1 MNFEVVHD
9 IQTVYRKLVTATSRP
24 GTLVVL
30 EREAKT
36 LDVQMECLSSTILLA
51 RTVLDP
57 EVTFKVIAKEEE
69 ETVSRKINQL
79 TYSKPVDLPEADFIF
94 ILHNASD
101 EQIKEALNKAKV
113 GNLLNPHESAMIIL
127 EVPDVTK
134 GDSMILSGP
143 GIQQE
148 SFISLPNVSAWLGA
162 RNEKNI
168 EFPLGIDMYFVDQQ
182 DRLIALPRTTQIKEN
197 GGEIIWDM
205 LQ

>member
-1 MNFEVVHD
+1 MNLDIVHD

-30 EREAKT
+30 DREART

-57 EVTFKVIAKEEE
+57 EVSFKVISKAEEA
-69 ETVSRKINQL
+69 VSRMINQL

-94 ILHNASD
+94 ILHDASE
-101 EQIKEALNKAKV
+101 EQMKEALNKAKV

-134 GDSMILSGP
+134 GDSMILTGP
-143 GIQQE
+143 GIQDE
-148 SFISLPNVSAWLGA
+148 SFLSLPNVSAWLAA
-162 RNEKNI
+162 RNEKNM

-182 DRLIALPRTTQIKEN
+182 DRLIALPRTTQIREN
-197 GGEIIWDM
+197 GGEILWDM

>member
-1 MNFEVVHD
+1 MNLDVVHD

-30 EREAKT
+30 DREART
-36 LDVQMECLSSTILLA
+36 SDVQMECLSSAILLA

-57 EVTFKVIAKEEE
+57 EVSFKVISKAEEA
-69 ETVSRKINQL
+69 VSRMINQL

-94 ILHNASD
+94 ILHDASE
-101 EQIKEALNKAKV
+101 EQMKEALNKAKV

-143 GIQQE
+143 GIQDE
-148 SFISLPNVSAWLGA
+148 SFLSLPNVSAWLAA
-162 RNEKNI
+162 RNEKNM

-182 DRLIALPRTTQIKEN
+182 DRLIALPRTTQIREN
-197 GGEIIWDM
+197 GGEILWDM

>member
-1 MNFEVVHD
+1 MNLDVVHD

-30 EREAKT
+30 EREART
-36 LDVQMECLSSTILLA
+36 LGVQMECLSSTILLA
-51 RTVLDP
+51 LTVLDP
-57 EVTFKVIAKEEE
+57 EVTFNVIAKEEE
-69 ETVSRKINQL
+69 EVSRMINQL

-94 ILHNASD
+94 ILHDASE
-101 EQIKEALNKAKV
+101 EQMKEAMTKAKV

-143 GIQQE
+143 GIQEE
-148 SFISLPNVSAWLGA
+148 SFISLPNVSAWLGV

>member
-1 MNFEVVHD
+1 MNLDVVHD

-30 EREAKT
+30 EREART
-36 LDVQMECLSSTILLA
+36 LDVQLECLSSTILLA
-51 RTVLDP
+51 LTVLDP
-57 EVTFKVIAKEEE
+57 EVTFKVIAKEGEA
-69 ETVSRKINQL
+69 VSRMINQL

-94 ILHNASD
+94 ILHDASE
-101 EQIKEALNKAKV
+101 EQMKEAINKAKV
-113 GNLLNPHESAMIIL
+113 GNLFNPHESAMIIL

-143 GIQQE
+143 GIQEE
-148 SFISLPNVSAWLGA
+148 SFISLPNVSAWLGV

-168 EFPLGIDMYFVDQQ
+168 EFPLGIDMYFVDRQ

-197 GGEIIWDM
+197 GGEMIWDM

>member
-1 MNFEVVHD
+1 MNLDVVHD

-30 EREAKT
+30 DREART

-57 EVTFKVIAKEEE
+57 EVSFKVISKAEEA
-69 ETVSRKINQL
+69 VSRMINQL

-94 ILHNASD
+94 ILHDASE
-101 EQIKEALNKAKV
+101 EQMKEALNKAKV

-143 GIQQE
+143 GIQDE
-148 SFISLPNVSAWLGA
+148 SFLSLPNVSAWLAA
-162 RNEKNI
+162 RNEKNM

-182 DRLIALPRTTQIKEN
+182 DRLIALPRTTQIREN
-197 GGEIIWDM
+197 GGEILWDM

>member
-1 MNFEVVHD
+1 MNLDVVHD

-30 EREAKT
+30 DREART

-57 EVTFKVIAKEEE
+57 EVSFKVISKAEEA
-69 ETVSRKINQL
+69 VSRMINQL

-94 ILHNASD
+94 ILHDASE
-101 EQIKEALNKAKV
+101 EQMKEALDKAKV

-143 GIQQE
+143 GIQDE
-148 SFISLPNVSAWLGA
+148 SFLSLPNVSAWLAA
-162 RNEKNI
+162 RNEKNM
-168 EFPLGIDMYFVDQQ
+168 EFPLGIDMYFVDQK
-182 DRLIALPRTTQIKEN
+182 DRLIALPRTTQIREN
-197 GGEIIWDM
+197 GGEILWDM

>member
-1 MNFEVVHD
+1 MNLDVVHD

-51 RTVLDP
+51 LTVLDP
-57 EVTFKVIAKEEE
+57 EVTFNVIAKEGEA
-69 ETVSRKINQL
+69 VSRMINQL

-94 ILHNASD
+94 ILHDASE
-101 EQIKEALNKAKV
+101 EQMKEALNKAKV

-143 GIQQE
+143 GIQDE
-148 SFISLPNVSAWLGA
+148 SFLSLPNVSAWLAA
-162 RNEKNI
+162 RNEKNM
-168 EFPLGIDMYFVDQQ
+168 EFPLGIDIYFVDQQ
-182 DRLIALPRTTQIKEN
+182 DRLIALPRTTQIREN
-197 GGEIIWDM
+197 GGEILWDM

>member
-1 MNFEVVHD
+1 MNLDVVHD

-30 EREAKT
+30 DREART

-57 EVTFKVIAKEEE
+57 EVSFKVISKAEEA
-69 ETVSRKINQL
+69 VSRMINQL
-79 TYSKPVDLPEADFIF
+79 TYSRPVDLPEADFIF
-94 ILHNASD
+94 ILHDASE
-101 EQIKEALNKAKV
+101 EQMKEALNKAKV

-143 GIQQE
+143 GIQDE
-148 SFISLPNVSAWLGA
+148 SFLSLPNVSAWLAA
-162 RNEKNI
+162 RNEKNM

-182 DRLIALPRTTQIKEN
+182 DRLIALPRTTQIREN
-197 GGEIIWDM
+197 GGEISWDM

>member
-1 MNFEVVHD
+1 MNLDVVHD

-24 GTLVVL
+24 GTLMVL
-30 EREAKT
+30 DREAKT

-51 RTVLDP
+51 LTVLDP

-69 ETVSRKINQL
+69 AVSRMINQL

-94 ILHNASD
+94 ILHDASD
-101 EQIKEALNKAKV
+101 EQMKEALNKAKV

-127 EVPDVTK
+127 EVSDVTK

-143 GIQQE
+143 GIQEE

>member
-1 MNFEVVHD
+1 MNVDVVHD

-36 LDVQMECLSSTILLA
+36 LDVQMECLPSTILLA

-57 EVTFKVIAKEEE
+57 EVTFKVIAKEGEA
-69 ETVSRKINQL
+69 VSRMINQL

-94 ILHNASD
+94 ILHDASE
-101 EQIKEALNKAKV
+101 EQRKEAINKAKV
-113 GNLLNPHESAMIIL
+113 GNLFNPHESAMIIL

-134 GDSMILSGP
+134 GDAMILSGP
-143 GIQQE
+143 GIQEE
-148 SFISLPNVSAWLGA
+148 SFISLPNVSAWLGV

>member
-1 MNFEVVHD
+1 MNLDVVHD

-24 GTLVVL
+24 GTLVVF

-51 RTVLDP
+51 LTVLDP
-57 EVTFKVIAKEEE
+57 EVTFKVIAKEGEA
-69 ETVSRKINQL
+69 VSRMINQL

-94 ILHNASD
+94 ILHDASE
-101 EQIKEALNKAKV
+101 EQMKEAINKAKV

-143 GIQQE
+143 GIQEE
-148 SFISLPNVSAWLGA
+148 SFISLPNVSAWLGV

-168 EFPLGIDMYFVDQQ
+168 EFPLGIDMYFVDRQ
-182 DRLIALPRTTQIKEN
+182 DRLIALPRTTEIKEN
-197 GGEIIWDM
+197 GGEIIWGM

>member
-1 MNFEVVHD
+1 MNLDVVHD

-30 EREAKT
+30 DREART

-57 EVTFKVIAKEEE
+57 EVSFKVISKAE
-69 ETVSRKINQL
+69 ETVSRMINQL

-94 ILHNASD
+94 ILHDASE
-101 EQIKEALNKAKV
+101 EQMKEALNKAKV

-143 GIQQE
+143 GIQDE
-148 SFISLPNVSAWLGA
+148 SFLSLPNVSAWLA
-162 RNEKNI
+162 ERNEKNM

-182 DRLIALPRTTQIKEN
+182 DRLIALPRTTQIRGN
-197 GGEIIWDM
+197 GGEISWDM

>member
-1 MNFEVVHD
+1 MNLDVVHD

-57 EVTFKVIAKEEE
+57 EVTFKVISKAG
-69 ETVSRKINQL
+69 ETVSRMINQL

-94 ILHNASD
+94 ILHDASE
-101 EQIKEALNKAKV
+101 EQMKEALTKAKV

-168 EFPLGIDMYFVDQQ
+168 EFPLGIDMYFVDRQ

>member
-1 MNFEVVHD
+1 MNLDVVHD

-24 GTLVVL
+24 GNSVVL

-36 LDVQMECLSSTILLA
+36 LDIQMECLSSTILLA

-57 EVTFKVIAKEEE
+57 EVTFKVISKAEEA
-69 ETVSRKINQL
+69 VSRMINQL

-94 ILHNASD
+94 ILQDASD
-101 EQIKEALNKAKV
+101 EQMKEALNMAKV

-134 GDSMILSGP
+134 GVSMILSGP
-143 GIQQE
+143 GIQEE

-162 RNEKNI
+162 RNEKNK

-182 DRLIALPRTTQIKEN
+182 DRLIALPRTTQIKGN

>member
-1 MNFEVVHD
+1 MNLDVVHD

-30 EREAKT
+30 DREART
-36 LDVQMECLSSTILLA
+36 LDVEMECLSSTILLA

-57 EVTFKVIAKEEE
+57 EVSFKVISKAEEA
-69 ETVSRKINQL
+69 VSRMINQL

-94 ILHNASD
+94 ILHDASE
-101 EQIKEALNKAKV
+101 EQMKEALNKAKV

-143 GIQQE
+143 GIQDE
-148 SFISLPNVSAWLGA
+148 SFLSLPNVSAWLAA
-162 RNEKNI
+162 RNEKNM

-182 DRLIALPRTTQIKEN
+182 DRLIALPRTTQIREN
-197 GGEIIWDM
+197 GGEISWDM

>member
-1 MNFEVVHD
+1 MNLDVVHD

-30 EREAKT
+30 DREART
-36 LDVQMECLSSTILLA
+36 SDVQMECLSSTILLA

-57 EVTFKVIAKEEE
+57 EVSFKVISKAEEA
-69 ETVSRKINQL
+69 VSRMINQL

-94 ILHNASD
+94 ILHDASE
-101 EQIKEALNKAKV
+101 EQMKEALNKAKV

-143 GIQQE
+143 GIQDE
-148 SFISLPNVSAWLGA
+148 SFLSLPNVSAWLAA
-162 RNEKNI
+162 RDEKNM

-182 DRLIALPRTTQIKEN
+182 DRLIALPRTTQIREN
-197 GGEIIWDM
+197 GGEILWDM

>member
-1 MNFEVVHD
+1 MNLDVVHD

-30 EREAKT
+30 DREART

-57 EVTFKVIAKEEE
+57 EVSFKVISKAEEA
-69 ETVSRKINQL
+69 VSRMINQL

-94 ILHNASD
+94 ILHDASE
-101 EQIKEALNKAKV
+101 EQMKEALNKAKV
-113 GNLLNPHESAMIIL
+113 GNLLNPHESAMLIL

-143 GIQQE
+143 GIQDE
-148 SFISLPNVSAWLGA
+148 SFLSLPNVSAWLAA
-162 RNEKNI
+162 RNEKNM

-182 DRLIALPRTTQIKEN
+182 DRLIALPRTTQIREN
-197 GGEIIWDM
+197 GGEILWDM

>member
-1 MNFEVVHD
+1 MNLDVVHD

-51 RTVLDP
+51 LTVLDP

-69 ETVSRKINQL
+69 AVSRMINQL

-94 ILHNASD
+94 ILHDASD
-101 EQIKEALNKAKV
+101 EQMKEALNKAKV

-143 GIQQE
+143 GIQEE
-148 SFISLPNVSAWLGA
+148 SFLSLPNVAAWLGA
-162 RNEKNI
+162 RNEKNM

>member
-1 MNFEVVHD
+1 MNLDVVHD

-30 EREAKT
+30 DREART

-69 ETVSRKINQL
+69 AVSRMINQL

-94 ILHNASD
+94 ILHDASE
-101 EQIKEALNKAKV
+101 EQMKEALNEAKV

-143 GIQQE
+143 GIQ
-148 SFISLPNVSAWLGA
+148 
-162 RNEKNI
+162 
-168 EFPLGIDMYFVDQQ
+168 D
-182 DRLIALPRTTQIKEN
+182 
-197 GGEIIWDM
+197 EII
-205 LQ
+205 LKSPECLRLAGCKERKKHGIPVRNRFVFC

>member
-1 MNFEVVHD
+1 MNLDVVHD

-36 LDVQMECLSSTILLA
+36 LDVQTECLSSTILLA

-69 ETVSRKINQL
+69 EVSRMINQL

-94 ILHNASD
+94 ILHDASD
-101 EQIKEALNKAKV
+101 DQMKEAMTKAKV

-134 GDSMILSGP
+134 GNPMILSGP
-143 GIQQE
+143 GIQEE
-148 SFISLPNVSAWLGA
+148 SFISLPNVSAWLGV

>member
-1 MNFEVVHD
+1 MNLDVVHD

-24 GTLVVL
+24 GTSVVL

-51 RTVLDP
+51 LTVLDP
-57 EVTFKVIAKEEE
+57 EVTFKVIAKEGEA
-69 ETVSRKINQL
+69 VSRMINQL

-94 ILHNASD
+94 ILHDASE
-101 EQIKEALNKAKV
+101 EQMKEALTKAKV
-113 GNLLNPHESAMIIL
+113 GDLFNPHESAMIIL

-143 GIQQE
+143 GIQDE
-148 SFISLPNVSAWLGA
+148 SFISLPNVSAWLGV

-182 DRLIALPRTTQIKEN
+182 DRLIALPRTTQIREN
-197 GGEIIWDM
+197 GGEMIWDM

>member
-1 MNFEVVHD
+1 MNLDVVHD

-24 GTLVVL
+24 GTLVVM
-30 EREAKT
+30 EREART

-57 EVTFKVIAKEEE
+57 EVSFKVISKAEGAV
-69 ETVSRKINQL
+69 TRMINQL

-94 ILHNASD
+94 ILHDASD

-134 GDSMILSGP
+134 GDAMILSGP
-143 GIQQE
+143 GIQEE
-148 SFISLPNVSAWLGA
+148 SFMSLPNVSAWLGA

-168 EFPLGIDMYFVDQQ
+168 EFPLGIDLYFVDQQ
-182 DRLIALPRTTQIKEN
+182 DRLIALPRTTQIREN

>member
-1 MNFEVVHD
+1 MNLDVVHD

-30 EREAKT
+30 EREART
-36 LDVQMECLSSTILLA
+36 LDVQLECLSSTILLA
-51 RTVLDP
+51 LTVLDP
-57 EVTFKVIAKEEE
+57 EVTFKVIAKEGEA
-69 ETVSRKINQL
+69 VSKMINQL

-94 ILHNASD
+94 ILHDASE
-101 EQIKEALNKAKV
+101 EQMKEAINKAKV
-113 GNLLNPHESAMIIL
+113 GNLFNPHESAMIIL
-127 EVPDVTK
+127 EVPDVTE

-143 GIQQE
+143 GIQEE
-148 SFISLPNVSAWLGA
+148 SFISLPNVSAWLGV

-168 EFPLGIDMYFVDQQ
+168 EFPLGIDMYFVDRQ

-197 GGEIIWDM
+197 GGEMIWDM

>member
-1 MNFEVVHD
+1 MNLDVVHD

-24 GTLVVL
+24 GISVVL

-51 RTVLDP
+51 LTVLDH
-57 EVTFKVIAKEEE
+57 EVTFNVIAKEEE
-69 ETVSRKINQL
+69 EVSRMINQL

-94 ILHNASD
+94 ILQDASE
-101 EQIKEALNKAKV
+101 EQMKEALTKAKV
-113 GNLLNPHESAMIIL
+113 GDLFNPHESAMIIL

-143 GIQQE
+143 GIQDE
-148 SFISLPNVSAWLGA
+148 SFISLPNVSAWIGV

-182 DRLIALPRTTQIKEN
+182 DRLIALPRTTQIREN

>member
-1 MNFEVVHD
+1 MNLDVVHD

-24 GTLVVL
+24 GTSVVL
-30 EREAKT
+30 EREART
-36 LDVQMECLSSTILLA
+36 LEVQMECLSSTILLA
-51 RTVLDP
+51 LTVLDP

-69 ETVSRKINQL
+69 AVSRMINQL

-94 ILHNASD
+94 ILHDASE
-101 EQIKEALNKAKV
+101 EQMKEAMTKAKI
-113 GNLLNPHESAMIIL
+113 GDLLNPHESAMIIL

-143 GIQQE
+143 GIQEE
-148 SFISLPNVSAWLGA
+148 SFISLPNVSAWLGV

-182 DRLIALPRTTQIKEN
+182 DRLIALPRTTQIREN

>member
-1 MNFEVVHD
+1 MNLDVVHD

-30 EREAKT
+30 DREART

-57 EVTFKVIAKEEE
+57 EVSFKVISKAE
-69 ETVSRKINQL
+69 ETVSRMINQL

-94 ILHNASD
+94 ILHDASE
-101 EQIKEALNKAKV
+101 EQMKEALNKAKV

-143 GIQQE
+143 GIQDE
-148 SFISLPNVSAWLGA
+148 SFLSLPNVSAWLA
-162 RNEKNI
+162 ERNEKNM

-182 DRLIALPRTTQIKEN
+182 DRLIALPRTTQIREN
-197 GGEIIWDM
+197 GGEILWDM

>member
-1 MNFEVVHD
+1 MNLDVVHD

-51 RTVLDP
+51 LTVLDP
-57 EVTFKVIAKEEE
+57 EVTFNVIAKEEE
-69 ETVSRKINQL
+69 AVSRMINQL

-94 ILHNASD
+94 ILHDASD
-101 EQIKEALNKAKV
+101 EQMKEALTKAKV

-134 GDSMILSGP
+134 GDFMILSGP
-143 GIQQE
+143 GIQEE
-148 SFISLPNVSAWLGA
+148 SFISLPNVSAWLGV

>member
-1 MNFEVVHD
+1 MNLDVVHD

-51 RTVLDP
+51 LTVLDP
-57 EVTFKVIAKEEE
+57 EVTFNVIAKEGEA
-69 ETVSRKINQL
+69 VSRMINQL

-94 ILHNASD
+94 ILHDASE
-101 EQIKEALNKAKV
+101 EQMKEAINKAKI

-127 EVPDVTK
+127 EVPDITK

-143 GIQQE
+143 GIQEE

-168 EFPLGIDMYFVDQQ
+168 EFPLGIDMYFVDQK

>member
-1 MNFEVVHD
+1 MNLDVVHD

-36 LDVQMECLSSTILLA
+36 LDVQMECLSSTILFA

-57 EVTFKVIAKEEE
+57 EVTFKVIAKEGEA
-69 ETVSRKINQL
+69 VSRMINQL

-94 ILHNASD
+94 ILHDASE
-101 EQIKEALNKAKV
+101 EQMREAINKAKV
-113 GNLLNPHESAMIIL
+113 GNLFNPHESAMIIL

-143 GIQQE
+143 GIQEE
-148 SFISLPNVSAWLGA
+148 SFISLPNVSAWLGV

>member
-1 MNFEVVHD
+1 MNLDVVHD

-30 EREAKT
+30 DREART

-57 EVTFKVIAKEEE
+57 EVSFKVISKAEEA
-69 ETVSRKINQL
+69 VSKMINQL

-94 ILHNASD
+94 ILHDASE
-101 EQIKEALNKAKV
+101 EQMKEALNKAKV
-113 GNLLNPHESAMIIL
+113 GNLLNPHESAMLIL

-143 GIQQE
+143 GIQDE
-148 SFISLPNVSAWLGA
+148 SFLSLPNVSAWLAA
-162 RNEKNI
+162 RNEKNM

-182 DRLIALPRTTQIKEN
+182 ERLIALPRTTQIREN
-197 GGEIIWDM
+197 GGEILWDM

>member
-1 MNFEVVHD
+1 MNLDVVHD

-24 GTLVVL
+24 GNLVVL

-51 RTVLDP
+51 LTVLDP
-57 EVTFKVIAKEEE
+57 EVTFNVIAKEGEA
-69 ETVSRKINQL
+69 VSRMINQL

-94 ILHNASD
+94 ILHDASE
-101 EQIKEALNKAKV
+101 EQMKEAINKAKI

-127 EVPDVTK
+127 EVPDITK

-143 GIQQE
+143 GIQEE

-168 EFPLGIDMYFVDQQ
+168 EFPLGIDMYFVDQK

>member
-1 MNFEVVHD
+1 MNLDIVHD

-30 EREAKT
+30 DREART

-57 EVTFKVIAKEEE
+57 EVSFKVISKAEEA
-69 ETVSRKINQL
+69 VSRMINQL

-94 ILHNASD
+94 ILHDASE
-101 EQIKEALNKAKV
+101 EQMKEALNKAKV

-134 GDSMILSGP
+134 GDSMILTGP
-143 GIQQE
+143 GIQDE
-148 SFISLPNVSAWLGA
+148 SFLSLPNVSTWLAA
-162 RNEKNI
+162 RNEKNM

-182 DRLIALPRTTQIKEN
+182 DRLIALPRTTQLREN
-197 GGEIIWDM
+197 RGEILWDM

>member
-1 MNFEVVHD
+1 MNLDVVHD

-30 EREAKT
+30 DREART

-57 EVTFKVIAKEEE
+57 EVSFKVISKAEEA
-69 ETVSRKINQL
+69 VSRMINQL

-94 ILHNASD
+94 ILHDASE
-101 EQIKEALNKAKV
+101 EQMKEALNKAKV

-127 EVPDVTK
+127 EVPDVSK

-143 GIQQE
+143 GIQDE
-148 SFISLPNVSAWLGA
+148 SFLSLPNVSAWLA
-162 RNEKNI
+162 ERNEKNM

-182 DRLIALPRTTQIKEN
+182 DRLIALPRTTQIRGN
-197 GGEIIWDM
+197 GGEISWDM

>member
-1 MNFEVVHD
+1 MNLDVVHD

-30 EREAKT
+30 EREART
-36 LDVQMECLSSTILLA
+36 LDVQLECLSSTILLA
-51 RTVLDP
+51 LTVLDP
-57 EVTFKVIAKEEE
+57 EVTFKVIAKEGEA
-69 ETVSRKINQL
+69 VSRMINQL

-94 ILHNASD
+94 ILHDASE
-101 EQIKEALNKAKV
+101 EQMEEAINKAKV
-113 GNLLNPHESAMIIL
+113 GNLFNPHESAMIIL

-143 GIQQE
+143 GIQEE
-148 SFISLPNVSAWLGA
+148 SFISLPNVSAWLGV

-168 EFPLGIDMYFVDQQ
+168 EFPLGIDMYFVDRQ

-197 GGEIIWDM
+197 GGEMIWDM